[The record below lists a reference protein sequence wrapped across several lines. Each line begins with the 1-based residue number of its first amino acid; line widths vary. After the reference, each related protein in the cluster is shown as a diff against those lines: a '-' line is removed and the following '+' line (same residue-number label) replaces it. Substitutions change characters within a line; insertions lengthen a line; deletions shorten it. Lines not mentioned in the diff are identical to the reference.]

1 MEGRC
6 ALHKLI
12 LCNKII
18 ITIIITKQ
26 LNFSFLP
33 STESLIGEFFFHLEE
48 NSVPLSFWSF
58 LDKLKKSY
66 YFYISSSL
74 QSLSR
79 VQLFVAP
86 WAAALQVS
94 LSITNSQSMLKL
106 MCLTRWCH
114 PTLSSSVILFSCLQ
128 SFPESESFPMSQFF
142 ASGGQSIGASA
153 SSSVLPMTSQD
164 WFPLGLTGFISLKS
178 KRL

>member
-6 ALHKLI
+6 ALHKII

-86 WAAALQVS
+86 WAAGLQVS

-106 MCLTRWCH
+106 MCIDSVMSSNPLILCH
-114 PTLSSSVILFSCLQ
+114 PLLLPSIFPRIRVFSNESILCIRWPKYWSFSFVISP
-128 SFPESESFPMSQFF
+128 SNE
-142 ASGGQSIGASA
+142 
-153 SSSVLPMTSQD
+153 
-164 WFPLGLTGFISLKS
+164 
-178 KRL
+178 